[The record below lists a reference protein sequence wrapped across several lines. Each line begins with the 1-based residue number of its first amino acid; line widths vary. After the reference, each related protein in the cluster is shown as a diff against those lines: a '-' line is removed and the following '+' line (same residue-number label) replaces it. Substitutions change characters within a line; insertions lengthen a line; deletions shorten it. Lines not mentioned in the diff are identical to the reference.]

1 MEEVLEYAVSSS
13 LSEMQM
19 ADAKE
24 DAACRKKPP
33 EQKRFFL
40 LLLDD
45 IVAPHGASHSDRASS
60 ERCTVQRGNRI
71 THIKTLHR
79 NLGLHYIYI
88 TLRIMY
94 RA

>member
-45 IVAPHGASHSDRASS
+45 IVAPHALWGTS
-60 ERCTVQRGNRI
+60 V
-71 THIKTLHR
+71 
-79 NLGLHYIYI
+79 
-88 TLRIMY
+88 
-94 RA
+94 